1 MALYVQSKFPHI
13 NWVPAPPAYCVPEMF
28 GRMKKFL
35 VEPQT
40 SVKFCCSRGGQYLL
54 FSQSITLL
62 YNDGYFW
69 LWWYIYKQLTKILF
83 CFNENNLH
91 GAGRL
96 WLRHSAATHLPR
108 TIVEYMHYANQR
120 EVSLA

>member
-40 SVKFCCSRGGQYLL
+40 SVKFCCRGAILII
-54 FSQSITLL
+54 QSVNHLTL
-62 YNDGYFW
+62 
-69 LWWYIYKQLTKILF
+69 
-83 CFNENNLH
+83 
-91 GAGRL
+91 
-96 WLRHSAATHLPR
+96 
-108 TIVEYMHYANQR
+108 
-120 EVSLA
+120 